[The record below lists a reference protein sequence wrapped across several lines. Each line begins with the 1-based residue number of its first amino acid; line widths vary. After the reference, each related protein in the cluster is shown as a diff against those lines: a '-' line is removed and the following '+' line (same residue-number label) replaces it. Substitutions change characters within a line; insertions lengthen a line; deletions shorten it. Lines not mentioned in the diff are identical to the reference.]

1 MPMAREP
8 SANAGSVVA
17 ALIAF
22 GRLGCLGRVG
32 QRARPCVTELVRCV
46 AAVRLCGPRTDTGT
60 RWLKIVT
67 GEMRMEPTSPV
78 PPEGLVATT
87 MPYASADLVPL
98 DAHRQPKRKGT
109 P

>member
-1 MPMAREP
+1 MAREP
-8 SANAGSVVA
+8 SANEGSVVA
-17 ALIAF
+17 ASIAF
-22 GRLGCLGRVG
+22 SRLGRLCRVG
-32 QRARPCVTELVRCV
+32 QRAHPCVTELVRYV
-46 AAVRLCGPRTDTGT
+46 AVVRLCGPRTDTGT

-78 PPEGLVATT
+78 PPAGLVAPT
-87 MPYASADLVPL
+87 MPYASADPVPL